1 MRSALIFSG
10 ILHILLFVVIFFG
23 LPSFLEKK
31 QIENSAIVVEILPI
45 SDVTNAKPQKKSV
58 KKPKAET
65 KQTAP
70 AKVKPA
76 LPDPTIKAEPEMTKS
91 KSKPEPTPEPVPQ
104 KVAEVKKTEVKKE
117 KKKEEKP
124 KEKAK
129 PKEEKKKKPEK
140 KKEPELDFGAVL
152 NTLEEIESTQKEEK
166 AEDKKDFSDIE
177 DMLDTKEVQ
186 TEYKPGLP
194 MSMSE
199 KDAIRNQIMR
209 NWSTSMISG
218 AKDAHTMV
226 VTLVISLS
234 SDGTVTNVEKK
245 DTMRYNTDPVFRAM
259 VDSAERAVRKSS
271 PLKDLPPEKY
281 AVRDGWRE
289 IELNFDPSEMMY

>member
-58 KKPKAET
+58 KKPKAEE

-104 KVAEVKKTEVKKE
+104 KVAEVKKPEVKKE

-194 MSMSE
+194 LTSSE
-199 KDAIRNQIMR
+199 RDAIKNQITQ
-209 NWSTSMISG
+209 NWSLISG

-271 PLKDLPPEKY
+271 PLKNLPTEKY
-281 AVRDGWRE
+281 AGAKGWNRVE
-289 IELNFDPSEMMY
+289 INFDPSEMMY